1 MNAETL
7 RKRWDAHP
15 NWKRDWLA
23 VLDSQMWQHL
33 VTMLREEAM
42 LESRSFRAGFD
53 SDTLLARK
61 LVALDAAESLIA
73 KLQQAAVV
81 KKEESPEDDP
91 DAKYRHVANEVY
103 GGPIE

>member
-1 MNAETL
+1 M
-7 RKRWDAHP
+7 
-15 NWKRDWLA
+15 
-23 VLDSQMWQHL
+23 LDSQMWQHL